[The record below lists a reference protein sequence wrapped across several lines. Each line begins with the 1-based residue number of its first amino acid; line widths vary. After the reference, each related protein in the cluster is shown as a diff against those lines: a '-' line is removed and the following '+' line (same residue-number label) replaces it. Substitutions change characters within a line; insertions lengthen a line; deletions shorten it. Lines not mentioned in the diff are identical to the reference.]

1 MQKSHLT
8 IFNINDDLKKKKKLQ
23 MAMDENFLNF
33 IKDIYFKNPQL

>member
-1 MQKSHLT
+1 MQKSLLT
-8 IFNINDDLKKKKKLQ
+8 IFNINDDFKKKKLQ